1 MLSGLS
7 LPSLFLLTTKYLVI
21 VEFAKIVIL
30 ILATVVGAV
39 SLALVLWVRVWA
51 VFLAFVLWVRVWAV
65 VTKLEIVR
73 GWCI

>member
-7 LPSLFLLTTKYLVI
+7 LPSMFLLTTKCLVI

-30 ILATVVGAV
+30 SLATVVGAV
-39 SLALVLWVRVWA
+39 FLTLVLWVRVWA